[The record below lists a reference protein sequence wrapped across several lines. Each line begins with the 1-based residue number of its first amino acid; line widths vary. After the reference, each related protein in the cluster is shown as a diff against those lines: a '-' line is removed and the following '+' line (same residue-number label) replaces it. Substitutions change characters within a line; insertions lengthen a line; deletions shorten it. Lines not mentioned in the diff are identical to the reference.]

1 MKSTV
6 DRLQE
11 LSHQMSDGLYNL
23 VRDLRPAQLDDLGLV
38 PALQSMLDND
48 YHRTDMLVTFSV
60 TGTQK
65 RLDPLTE
72 TVLFRVAQEALTNVT
87 RHAETNQASVRLDY
101 APDEVTLGV
110 MDAGKGFDPN
120 EPLNPPRGWGLEGM
134 RERVA
139 SVGGQLNLY
148 SAPGRGTT
156 VEAIKLM
163 LVDDHDVVRTG
174 LRSFLET
181 QPGLKVIGEANNGI
195 EALEQAKKT
204 QPDIVLMDITMPDMD
219 GMETTRQ
226 LKHLYP
232 ECQVLVLTV
241 HSDKHY
247 FMQMLAAGASGYL
260 TKQAAA
266 DELIAA
272 IRAVAAGHVYLQPAL
287 ARWLLDDYQR
297 LANHLPAPSPEEEN
311 EEDKDTVGLEILSE
325 RERQVL
331 ELVGEGLNNQTIGE
345 KLELSPKTIARHR
358 ERIMKKLNMHSRT
371 ELVKFAIRTGLISLE

>member
-1 MKSTV
+1 M
-6 DRLQE
+6 
-11 LSHQMSDGLYNL
+11 
-23 VRDLRPAQLDDLGLV
+23 
-38 PALQSMLDND
+38 
-48 YHRTDMLVTFSV
+48 
-60 TGTQK
+60 
-65 RLDPLTE
+65 E
-72 TVLFRVAQEALTNVT
+72 T
-87 RHAETNQASVRLDY
+87 
-101 APDEVTLGV
+101 
-110 MDAGKGFDPN
+110 
-120 EPLNPPRGWGLEGM
+120 
-134 RERVA
+134 
-139 SVGGQLNLY
+139 
-148 SAPGRGTT
+148 
-156 VEAIKLM
+156 IKLM

-181 QPGLKVIGEANNGI
+181 QPGLKVIGEAKNGL
-195 EALEQAKKT
+195 EALKRAKEAL
-204 QPDIVLMDITMPDMD
+204 PDIVLMDITMPDMD

-226 LKHLYP
+226 MKNLYP

-241 HSDKHY
+241 HSDKQY

-266 DELIAA
+266 DELVAA

-297 LANHLPAPSPEEEN
+297 LANHVPSPYLGESEN
-311 EEDKDTVGLEILSE
+311 NEGKDTVSLEILSA